1 MDTIQ
6 VQPNNKKKAS
16 SGRLESRPRACKN
29 KGINDEINSSLA
41 EAMKLFFDSQ
51 AKSFYC
57 PLKLP
62 PPARHLNG
70 ILITQRPGTRD
81 VVFISRQAAPPHDD
95 HSINLSIG
103 LCLEIHPECL
113 HWAFDKHRSHC
124 LLRLNRPRS
133 RSRFA
138 LRQFFFGFF
147 LQNSVL
153 LKFMTNLIVGD
164 VDETATIKSDHFFYW
179 LYLWRF

>member
-81 VVFISRQAAPPHDD
+81 VVFITRQASPPLTITRLICQLVYVWKFIRSVYTER
-95 HSINLSIG
+95 SINIGATACCGSIDRAAD
-103 LCLEIHPECL
+103 HV
-113 HWAFDKHRSHC
+113 SH
-124 LLRLNRPRS
+124 S
-133 RSRFA
+133 VS
-138 LRQFFFGFF
+138 FFFGGW
-147 LQNSVL
+147 QNSVL
-153 LKFMTNLIVGD
+153 LKFMTNSIVGD
-164 VDETATIKSDHFFYW
+164 VDETATIKRDHFFY
-179 LYLWRF
+179 